1 MMLFAIEFHTKTQKW
16 VYCDGFCAMNAVIN
30 NMKSKQL
37 TDIPRID
44 QVILK
49 FRQELLGNLDFYGKR
64 IDEKDDISLQFH
76 NYVYNNVCNHNLVDI
91 VLLLISNACK
101 SKINVYV
108 SQGNHYIL
116 YRLKKILPKEG
127 RRGDEID
134 LLKTT
139 DHFDSLRPKS
149 EEYIH

>member
-1 MMLFAIEFHTKTQKW
+1 
-16 VYCDGFCAMNAVIN
+16 
-30 NMKSKQL
+30 MKSKQL

-44 QVILK
+44 QVMLK

-64 IDEKDDISLQFH
+64 IDEKDDILLQFD

-127 RRGDEID
+127 RRGDKID

>member
-1 MMLFAIEFHTKTQKW
+1 
-16 VYCDGFCAMNAVIN
+16 
-30 NMKSKQL
+30 MKSKQL
-37 TDIPRID
+37 TDITRID

-64 IDEKDDISLQFH
+64 IDEKDDILLQFD
-76 NYVYNNVCNHNLVDI
+76 NYVYNNVCNHNLVNI
-91 VLLLISNACK
+91 VLLLFSNACK

-139 DHFDSLRPKS
+139 DHFDSLLPKS
-149 EEYIH
+149 K